1 MAETVEEEAFCLEL
15 FGVRP
20 VEYLEELGWLGD
32 DVWLAHCVH
41 LSDLEVARFG
51 VRRRLTDE
59 RGEGVIST
67 AIAVLIMALIGL
79 LMWTVFQRVFNNAGD
94 KIESNVNNIG

>member
-1 MAETVEEEAFCLEL
+1 MQERALQVWVAVEIAK
-15 FGVRP
+15 
-20 VEYLEELGWLGD
+20 LGI
-32 DVWLAHCVH
+32 
-41 LSDLEVARFG
+41 
-51 VRRRLTDE
+51 RRRLTDE

>member
-1 MAETVEEEAFCLEL
+1 MQERALQVWVVVQVARL
-15 FGVRP
+15 GVRQ
-20 VEYLEELGWLGD
+20 
-32 DVWLAHCVH
+32 
-41 LSDLEVARFG
+41 
-51 VRRRLTDE
+51 RLTDE

>member
-1 MAETVEEEAFCLEL
+1 MEIGLKALVTWQLL
-15 FGVRP
+15 KLGVR
-20 VEYLEELGWLGD
+20 D
-32 DVWLAHCVH
+32 
-41 LSDLEVARFG
+41 
-51 VRRRLTDE
+51 RLTDE

-94 KIESNVNNIG
+94 QIESNVNNIG